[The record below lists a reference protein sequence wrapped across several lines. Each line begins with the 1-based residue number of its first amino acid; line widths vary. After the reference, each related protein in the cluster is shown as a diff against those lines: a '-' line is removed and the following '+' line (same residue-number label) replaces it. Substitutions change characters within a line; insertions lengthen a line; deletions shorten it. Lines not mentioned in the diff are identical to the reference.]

1 MNDCKK
7 IINYLLPSEKL
18 NFDVKNNSEIILHN
32 QSSEKETEVCRN
44 FKSTLGQ
51 IDSGELKTYLKVI
64 ETGENR
70 KEYKFNSVFLRKIAA
85 ISIIIIFVLI
95 AKNQLSNT
103 PDYSK
108 IYEDYFE
115 LYPNIVDPVT
125 KGNNDVNIYKQYELE
140 HYGLVIEKIKSINN
154 LKPEESFY
162 LASSYLAI
170 SDFVKAEEQFKKT
183 INDSKYGQA
192 SEWYLALISLK
203 TQKKKSKKLFEQI
216 ASKENHRYKQ
226 KAKEL
231 LKLIK

>member
-7 IINYLLPSEKL
+7 IISYLLPGEKL
-18 NFDVKNNSEIILHN
+18 NFDVKSDPEITLHD
-32 QSSEKETEVCRN
+32 QSSKKEIEVCRN

-51 IDSGELKTYLKVI
+51 IDSSELKTYLKVI

-85 ISIIIIFVLI
+85 ISIIVIFVLI
-95 AKNQLSNT
+95 ANNQLSNT

-108 IYEDYFE
+108 IYDDFFV

-125 KGNNDVNIYKQYELE
+125 KGNNDVNIYKQYELKQF
-140 HYGLVIEKIKSINN
+140 GLVIKKIKSINN
-154 LKPEESFY
+154 LRPEESFY

-203 TQKKKSKKLFEQI
+203 IQKKRSRKLFEEI

-226 KAKEL
+226 KAQEL
-231 LKLIK
+231 LKSL